1 MAEKS
6 VYRYRVEPEAVDF
19 TMHATISALG
29 AAVLNAAGVDA
40 HGKGFGVDAL
50 TKHNCSWVLSRLA
63 LELDRRPAQYDDYR
77 IVTWISDYGRVLSTR
92 NFVLEDAEGRTFG
105 RAVSQW
111 AMIDLDTRT
120 ALDLS
125 GVGRAH
131 DDALVA
137 EPSPAEKPRKIR
149 SVEPAE
155 HLAHR
160 VAYSDIDFNRHMN
173 TMRYIDMVCDLLPI
187 DELERLNAVRVDMNF
202 MRESR
207 YGDVLSLC
215 VDRRDDAC
223 AFEYRSGEGEALC
236 RISLE
241 LR

>member
-92 NFVLEDAEGRTFG
+92 NFVLEDAAGLAESI
-105 RAVSQW
+105 RAAPVFRKSHPQVK
-111 AMIDLDTRT
+111 L
-120 ALDLS
+120 
-125 GVGRAH
+125 VGADIASHMPQFQLGNTLPAGCFLHRREHRA
-131 DDALVA
+131 A
-137 EPSPAEKPRKIR
+137 
-149 SVEPAE
+149 
-155 HLAHR
+155 
-160 VAYSDIDFNRHMN
+160 
-173 TMRYIDMVCDLLPI
+173 
-187 DELERLNAVRVDMNF
+187 
-202 MRESR
+202 
-207 YGDVLSLC
+207 
-215 VDRRDDAC
+215 
-223 AFEYRSGEGEALC
+223 
-236 RISLE
+236 
-241 LR
+241 

>member
-77 IVTWISDYGRVLSTR
+77 IATWISDYGRVLSTR

-120 ALDLS
+120 ALDLWGARTTTPWS
-125 GVGRAH
+125 PSRRPQRSRAKS
-131 DDALVA
+131 ARWN
-137 EPSPAEKPRKIR
+137 PQS
-149 SVEPAE
+149 
-155 HLAHR
+155 
-160 VAYSDIDFNRHMN
+160 
-173 TMRYIDMVCDLLPI
+173 T
-187 DELERLNAVRVDMNF
+187 
-202 MRESR
+202 SR
-207 YGDVLSLC
+207 TAWHTATSTST
-215 VDRRDDAC
+215 AT
-223 AFEYRSGEGEALC
+223 
-236 RISLE
+236 
-241 LR
+241 